1 MSNYQTIDLERYAL
15 MFKALSNPHR
25 LDIFMRLASC
35 CSPGTDCDT
44 DEICECVGGVSK
56 NLGIAA
62 STVSHHIKELSRAG
76 LIRLRRRGQNIEC
89 RVDPDTLDSLAMF
102 FRQQVPV

>member
-1 MSNYQTIDLERYAL
+1 MSNYQSIDLERYAG
-15 MFKALSNPHR
+15 MFRALSNPHR
-25 LDIFMRLASC
+25 LNIFMRLASC

-44 DEICECVGGVSK
+44 DEICECVGDVSK
-56 NLGIAA
+56 NLGISA

-89 RVDPDTLDSLAMF
+89 RVDPETLDRLAMF
-102 FRQQVPV
+102 FKQQVPV